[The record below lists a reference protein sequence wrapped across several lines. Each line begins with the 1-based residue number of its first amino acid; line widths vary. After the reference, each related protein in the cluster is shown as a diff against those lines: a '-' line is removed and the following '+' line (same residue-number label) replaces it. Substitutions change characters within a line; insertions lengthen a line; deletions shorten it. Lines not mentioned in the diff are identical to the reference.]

1 MLSAILLLRKCK
13 DLNGGNGCIKKAK
26 SSVVCFSACRVDAKF
41 IHRDLVG

>member
-13 DLNGGNGCIKKAK
+13 DLNGGNGCIKK